1 MFTKKG
7 DAAILTKL
15 REAPEQYRVIGER
28 LHSIIRES
36 APSLEPIVRWG
47 LPFYIKDG
55 KDICYIKPDKDFI
68 AFGFGEVV
76 NPAREEGANM
86 HPVALTITSLDAA
99 TEAKIRAL
107 VEKAVA

>member
-7 DAAILTKL
+7 DTAVLAKL
-15 REAPEQYRVIGER
+15 SEVPAPYREIGER

-36 APSLEPIVRWG
+36 APSLEPIVHWG
-47 LPFYIKDG
+47 LPFYVKDG

-68 AFGFGEVV
+68 AFGFGEPV
-76 NPAREEGANM
+76 NPAREEGAHM
-86 HPVALTITSLDAA
+86 HPVAWTLTSLDTA

-107 VEKAVA
+107 IEKAVA